1 MRKKSIGKRIL
12 GTAIIPVGTLA
23 IFLVL
28 CAARGLTFI
37 ASSGHVTLLLRS
49 VATTTLTCF
58 ALSLNLNSG
67 RFDFSLGSVALLSS
81 TLSAMLTVQFG
92 LSPGGMLVLSLVFGG
107 IFGLVHGCLYVMLR
121 LPAIITGLGVTLA
134 YEAIAFIVS
143 NGKGV
148 SFTTKSS
155 LLAFAQNQLAMV
167 LVTALATCF
176 MILVFGMTKFG
187 YNYNILKHGQKIA
200 VNTGVKEK
208 GNAIGCYAISGMLMG
223 VVGYISACLT
233 GSIQMS
239 LNFGSIG
246 VMFTAFL
253 PMFIG
258 GFIGR
263 YISEYIGIVLGAV
276 TSAIIS
282 LGFVR
287 LGAPTEVQSL
297 VSAFVLVLF
306 LIYLNN
312 EHKILHFFAKLIK
325 KPVTKHE

>member
-1 MRKKSIGKRIL
+1 MKTKSVGKRIT
-12 GTAIIPVGTLA
+12 GTAIIPVGTLV
-23 IFLVL
+23 IFIGL
-28 CAARGLTFI
+28 CAILGIPFI
-37 ASSGHVTLLLRS
+37 ASSGHITLLLRS
-49 VATTTLTCF
+49 IATTTLTSF

-81 TLSAMLTVQFG
+81 TLSAMLTTQYG
-92 LSPGGMLVLSLVFGG
+92 LSATMMLVLSLLFGAVL
-107 IFGLVHGCLYVMLR
+107 GLLHGCLYVLLR
-121 LPAIITGLGVTLA
+121 LPAIITGLGMTLA
-134 YEAIAFIVS
+134 YEAIAFIIT

-148 SFTTKSS
+148 SFTTKSN
-155 LLAFAQNQLAMV
+155 LLAFAQNQLAMLFV
-167 LVTALATCF
+167 AVIAAAF
-176 MILVFGMTKFG
+176 MIVVFRYTKFG
-187 YNYNILKHGQKIA
+187 YNYNILKYGQKIA

-208 GNAIGCYAISGMLMG
+208 GNAVACYAISGLLMG
-223 VVGYISACLT
+223 MVGYISACLT
-233 GSIQMS
+233 GSIQMA

-263 YISEYIGIVLGAV
+263 YISEYIGIVLGAA

-287 LGAPTEVQSL
+287 LGVSAEIQSL

-312 EHKILHFFAKLIK
+312 EYKIASFFKGKRALMK
-325 KPVTKHE
+325 TAT